1 MSVFLS
7 CFVRFHK
14 REYWLPIPHLIYHTN
29 TIVLCVPKPLKSLF
43 LTPLPIL
50 GCTPGISSLHVSFL
64 SPPPPPRW
72 NGRCER
78 RYEWLYGLIK
88 PSYSLNNTVRAFFF
102 FFSRLIHVSFTAPVL
117 RRPQTVPQTRHSSLS
132 AQQSRLKYIRS
143 SVPTNL
149 FFLFFVFWNISN
161 GDIEGG
167 GGSNKPWKK

>member
-64 SPPPPPRW
+64 FPPDEMDVANEGT
-72 NGRCER
+72 NG
-78 RYEWLYGLIK
+78 
-88 PSYSLNNTVRAFFF
+88 
-102 FFSRLIHVSFTAPVL
+102 FT
-117 RRPQTVPQTRHSSLS
+117 
-132 AQQSRLKYIRS
+132 
-143 SVPTNL
+143 
-149 FFLFFVFWNISN
+149 
-161 GDIEGG
+161 G
-167 GGSNKPWKK
+167 